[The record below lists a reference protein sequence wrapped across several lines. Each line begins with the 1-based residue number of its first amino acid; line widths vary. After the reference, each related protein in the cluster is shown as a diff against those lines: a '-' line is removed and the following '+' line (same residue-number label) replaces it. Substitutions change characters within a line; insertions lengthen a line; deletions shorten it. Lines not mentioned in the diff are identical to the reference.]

1 MSGASQNGRFV
12 VRSAI
17 LIFLVILAFA
27 TTPARAQGTWLET
40 RITRA
45 ICSGELT
52 PVANTDRLAR
62 RLNLTDPQKA
72 ALKDMIDASASAD
85 ASAKKSLCADRPDLS
100 TAPGRMAFAEKMA
113 ETRLAGLKAVEP
125 KLQGQPGREA
135 EESVRHWRAHR
146 RHIRLVGQEIKADWE
161 SDGVGYGRNEFCP
174 CAVPIISEPPRTTAV
189 VTMHPNRRSRTC
201 QRWVTSERGRSC

>member
-1 MSGASQNGRFV
+1 

-17 LIFLVILAFA
+17 LIFLVILTFA

-45 ICSGELT
+45 VCSGAGT

-62 RLNLTDPQKA
+62 RLNLKKA

-100 TAPGRMAFAEKMA
+100 TAPGRVAFAEKMA

-125 KLQGQPGREA
+125 RLQAFYDSLDAEQKKAFDTGGR
-135 EESVRHWRAHR
+135 
-146 RHIRLVGQEIKADWE
+146 IGGIFDWW
-161 SDGVGYGRNEFCP
+161 GKK
-174 CAVPIISEPPRTTAV
+174 
-189 VTMHPNRRSRTC
+189 
-201 QRWVTSERGRSC
+201 